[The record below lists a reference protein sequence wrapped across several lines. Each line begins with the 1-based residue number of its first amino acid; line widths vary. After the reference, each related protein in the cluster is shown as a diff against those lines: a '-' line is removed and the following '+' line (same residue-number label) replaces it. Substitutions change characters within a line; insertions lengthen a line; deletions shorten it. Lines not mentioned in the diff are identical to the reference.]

1 MTTTTLR
8 MVLSVI
14 VFTAPTMAPTG
25 ISWVSLSCSS
35 ALVYWHALAS
45 VHQRGIIKGYHVNV
59 YQNTTVALNMTETA
73 YENTTENQFL
83 ILSDLDASSD
93 YTLMVA
99 AYSTAMGPYS
109 PPVILTLNSQNSA
122 CVDTIVSTESCK
134 LTTIITA
141 Q

>member
-1 MTTTTLR
+1 

-14 VFTAPTMAPTG
+14 VFTAPTMAPTS
-25 ISWVSLSCSS
+25 ISWVLLSCSS

-45 VHQRGIIKGYHVNV
+45 VHQRGIIHGYYVNV
-59 YQNTTVALNMTETA
+59 YQNTTVALNTTETA

-83 ILSDLDASSD
+83 ILSDLDATSD

-109 PPVILTLNSQNSA
+109 QPVTLTLDSQNPA
-122 CVDTIVSTESCK
+122 CVDTTVSTESCK